1 MTGAGDR
8 FALAACA
15 VPGRRVQL
23 GSIRATSKPAVM
35 D

>member
-15 VPGRRVQL
+15 APGRRVQL
-23 GSIRATSKPAVM
+23 GSIR
-35 D
+35 